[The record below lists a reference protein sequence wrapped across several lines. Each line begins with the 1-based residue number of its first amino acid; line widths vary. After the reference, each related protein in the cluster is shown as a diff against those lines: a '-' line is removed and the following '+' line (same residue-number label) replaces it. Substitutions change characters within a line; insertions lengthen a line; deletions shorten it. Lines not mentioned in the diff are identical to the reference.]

1 MADRHGP
8 RETQIFRRFARAAGL
23 VFRDGSVAKRSP
35 PEPDILCL
43 SEGGEPLAFELVELI
58 DQDYALRAWSQ
69 LKLKSQFETAY
80 DALEPDRKARVAEQI
95 GNALV
100 HVVFDEGA
108 TFRAKEDA
116 VDQVFEAMAGLDA
129 AFEGKLRR
137 PVHAGL
143 PAAVDS
149 IRVSRLDSLGPFFD
163 VDAVGS
169 LGDPTIETIRGKW
182 AKTYQTIHPI
192 ELLAYYELQPEP
204 PEAFWRQQLAAF
216 LDANAS
222 SSPFRRVW
230 VYDCGAEAVRFSSEY
245 LGSTQRGA

>member
-8 RETQIFRRFARAAGL
+8 REAEIFRRFARAAGL
-23 VFRDGSVAKRSP
+23 VFREGAVEKRSP
-35 PEPDILCL
+35 PEPDILYF

-69 LKLKSQFETAY
+69 LKLKSRFEKAY
-80 DALEPDRKARVAEQI
+80 EDLEPHRKARVAERM

-108 TFRAKEDA
+108 TFRAKEHA
-116 VDQVFEAMAGLDA
+116 VDQVFDTMAGLDA

-137 PVHAGL
+137 SDHANL
-143 PAAVDS
+143 PAAIGS
-149 IRVSRLDSLGPFFD
+149 ISVSRLDSPGPFFD

-169 LGDPTIETIRGKW
+169 LGDPTAERIRGKW
-182 AKTYQTIHPI
+182 EKTYETAHPI
-192 ELLAYYELQPEP
+192 ELLAYYELQPEL
-204 PEAFWRQQLAAF
+204 PEELWRHQLDAF
-216 LDANAS
+216 LDAHGS

-230 VYDCGAEAVRFSSEY
+230 VYDCGADTVRFSSEC